1 MNSSSPS
8 PSPSPPLILHSPPP
22 ALYPRLALFLEP
34 HLPLIKSR
42 TLNAFY
48 SDLRYERGTQE
59 RYIPTLLQEAQRD
72 YRLARLL
79 RNLDEFIVKHHPN
92 NIP

>member
-1 MNSSSPS
+1 MNSSSS
-8 PSPSPPLILHSPPP
+8 SPPLTLHSPPP
-22 ALYPRLALFLEP
+22 ALYSRLALFLEP

-42 TLNAFY
+42 TLNSFY

-59 RYIPTLLQEAQRD
+59 RYIPTLLQEAQCD

-79 RNLDEFIVKHHPN
+79 RNMDEFIVKHHPN